1 MEPAN
6 HDPAPQYVTL
16 DQIAVLVNRSKKA
29 LERAMNA
36 EGSDMPKPR
45 VEGGGGKPHEWL
57 WERIRTWLSREY
69 GRELPERFP
78 R

>member
-1 MEPAN
+1 
-6 HDPAPQYVTL
+6 
-16 DQIAVLVNRSKKA
+16 
-29 LERAMNA
+29 MNA
-36 EGSDMPKPR
+36 EGSDMPKPS